1 MKTRSRDI
9 IKNRSAKIESSM
21 PRIRSVSFK
30 YNGDIEMFEKFMES
44 LIIDYLDSLEDSCE
58 LDEKQMLSA

>member
-1 MKTRSRDI
+1 
-9 IKNRSAKIESSM
+9 M

-44 LIIDYLDSLEDSCE
+44 LIIDYLDSLTNSRE